1 MEHIRRILL
10 IIPAAA
16 VMLSSCM
23 KEDYIHT
30 CFPAEGRDGGET
42 RSVSVSCTVP
52 GGEVDTKSSYAAG
65 ESSVKNISLFVF
77 DASGALVTSGYHTT
91 ASGISLSLPTGT
103 YGIWAVANMGDVTP
117 SIASLSA
124 LRGYT
129 GTVSNTSLGSA
140 FPMSG
145 GGSYTIGA
153 TTTSVSILLERL
165 VAKYT
170 FSLDTSD
177 ITEGTLTLK
186 SVALRNIAGAVRPL
200 SAWGVTSA
208 SQLLSTGDTSSSQDV
223 TQLNSSGQAVF
234 YVPENCQGTESGIS
248 APADKVPTWS
258 FRTVNPALCTYLE
271 VNCTYVKNTEID
283 EVTYRMYLGA
293 NATTS
298 FDVQR
303 NRSYNVILQP
313 SSSNIHAGTWK
324 CDASVVATVAIYN
337 NASRLTERASQL
349 TVGENCF
356 MVIQNI
362 SGDIIPISSCSS
374 DDRDFTATIS
384 NYTVARKTG
393 ACASLLLSAARSS
406 TYHVTTTSGLSL
418 DVEVTAN
425 KPQVSIPHMGY
436 VTMDGHSVAGSP
448 VWSKSDGTAISN
460 PATFFNSVSA
470 KKAFNNTM
478 SLSCSSAT
486 RQVSFSPS
494 TTATVSSSA
503 AATVGRCMGLFFGDD
518 MSKVYLRLDNYDSGG
533 LKRVLDAEQTGGY
546 YRLVPVLKVDCPNLV
561 VNSTFTCYIPWTNKP
576 GTKISTAVHDYSIIP
591 QRDLA
596 TGLSRNGSISGLLPY
611 RMSLYE
617 IPVVATLSR
626 NSYTSYTSGV
636 TYSIAGNGKSVD
648 YMFNGTKHPAGL
660 HSLSARLTNAVSGET
675 LDVALGY
682 LDCYC
687 HIPVGTEVT
696 VSSVGQGG
704 PWYDQ
709 SSMETCLWVDMGL
722 TAHWPYTCSSSQD
735 YPVYKLQSDMKN
747 NSAARA
753 MIRGTVTSS
762 SETSTATAGSGVDN
776 SDLQRWGFYE
786 PYDYPGCNGGCDL
799 WVNGTYD
806 NHGETV
812 TGNIGDISDYRYYP
826 SQDDM
831 FRLNCHYTETIGN
844 YYQLYDYTGSTTT
857 GSWVR
862 EAHWPF
868 NSNYDDSGKGYYI
881 VEKIQ
886 YLTRYSN
893 YLEYLYGM

>member
-65 ESSVKNISLFVF
+65 ESTVKNISLFVF

-117 SIASLSA
+117 GIASLSA

-153 TTTSVSILLERL
+153 STTSVSILLERL

-283 EVTYRMYLGA
+283 DVTYRMYLGA

-337 NASRLTERASQL
+337 NATLLTERADRL
-349 TVGENCF
+349 TVAENCF
-356 MVIQNI
+356 VVIQDP
-362 SGDIIPISSCSS
+362 SGEILPIASCSS
-374 DDRDFTATIS
+374 QDEDFTYSLS
-384 NYTVARKTG
+384 NATVAGKRG
-393 ACASLLLSAARSS
+393 VCAFLRMSAARTA
-406 TYHVTTTSGLSL
+406 TYHLITYSGLSFDL
-418 DVEVTAN
+418 QVTAQ
-425 KPQVSIPHMGY
+425 KPQVSIPNMDYITLDGY
-436 VTMDGHSVAGSP
+436 GIEGTP
-448 VWSKSDGTAISN
+448 VWQKPDGTAITN
-460 PATFFNSVSA
+460 PSTFFNSTAA
-470 KKAFNNTM
+470 KRAFNGRMTI
-478 SLSCSSAT
+478 SSSSASG
-486 RQVSFSPS
+486 QVNASSYNTFSV
-494 TTATVSSSA
+494 ASSA
-503 AATVGRCMGLFFGDD
+503 AATVGRCMDLYFSDN
-518 MSKVYLRLDNYDSGG
+518 MSKVYLRMDNYDEGG
-533 LKRVLDAEQTGGY
+533 LKTVLDGLRSGGW
-546 YRLVPVLKVDCPNLV
+546 YRLIPVLQMSCPNLL
-561 VNSTFTCYIPWTNKP
+561 SKRSFTCSIPWVNRPSMKF
-576 GTKISTAVHDYSIIP
+576 STTVDDYSIIP
-591 QRDLA
+591 RTHLA
-596 TGLSRNGSISGLLPY
+596 DGVSHSGSVPDAVPCRISQVDT
-611 RMSLYE
+611 
-617 IPVVATLSR
+617 PVTATLSR
-626 NSYTSYTSGV
+626 NSYTAYISGVSYT
-636 TYSIAGNGKSVD
+636 IPGNGVSAN
-648 YMFNGTKHPAGL
+648 YTFNGSKHPAGR
-660 HSLSARLTNAVSGET
+660 HTLSARLTNAVSGET
-675 LDVALGY
+675 LDMAIGCV
-682 LDCYC
+682 DCYC

-709 SSMETCLWVDMGL
+709 SSRETCLWVDLYL
-722 TAHWPYTCSSSQD
+722 TAHWPYVCSSSQD

-776 SDLQRWGFYE
+776 SNLQRWGFYE

-868 NSNYDDSGKGYYI
+868 NSNYDDSGKGYY
-881 VEKIQ
+881 VVQKISSI
-886 YLTRYSN
+886 TRFGN
-893 YLEYLYGM
+893 YLEYQYGL